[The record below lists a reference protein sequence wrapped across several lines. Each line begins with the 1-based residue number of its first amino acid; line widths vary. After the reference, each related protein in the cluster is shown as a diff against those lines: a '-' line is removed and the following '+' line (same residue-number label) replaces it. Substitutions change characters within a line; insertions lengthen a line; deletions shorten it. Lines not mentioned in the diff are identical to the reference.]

1 MPGHALVQRRQGWGD
16 GVWDPHGAICRAEPV
31 SAVRGREIMQSGG
44 GKEKKTIHRMLIE
57 AVVNKKDFSERPLLS
72 RTGGGKCQFI
82 LLESC

>member
-1 MPGHALVQRRQGWGD
+1 M
-16 GVWDPHGAICRAEPV
+16 
-31 SAVRGREIMQSGG
+31 RGREIMQSGG

-82 LLESC
+82 LRESC